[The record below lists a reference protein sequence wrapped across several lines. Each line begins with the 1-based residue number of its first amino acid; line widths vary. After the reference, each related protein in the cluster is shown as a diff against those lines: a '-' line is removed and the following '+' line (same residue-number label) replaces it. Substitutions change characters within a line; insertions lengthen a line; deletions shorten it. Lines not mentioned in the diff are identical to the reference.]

1 MKFIS
6 TLLLSCLFLSANS
19 QTFKLT
25 TGYSLGL
32 PRQDLDKN
40 IQPVHSMQ
48 TGLLVQ
54 MPGEFKRLSLG
65 LELGIGIY
73 AHERIDQTFQFDNNT
88 STVLPVDYSSNTF
101 NANIHARFDLL
112 SEKNLIIPY
121 LTAKGGLYNFYSSI
135 YIGDP
140 EDEGGCHALEQE
152 NIMNDKTMYWSAGG
166 GLQINPTIFS
176 KNKRSSRLSIDIS
189 ANTIQGGDI
198 SYINTKHLMDAPNV
212 SDPDG
217 KPLNVQFINA
227 STQSIHEHKV
237 AQVYTSPLKMLE
249 FRAGI
254 IYTICDKKN

>member
-6 TLLLSCLFLSANS
+6 TLLMVCVFFSSNS
-19 QTFKLT
+19 QQFKLT
-25 TGYSLGL
+25 SGYSLGL
-32 PRQDLDKN
+32 PRQDLSNN

-54 MPGEFKRLSLG
+54 LPGKLKRLSVG
-65 LELGIGIY
+65 LEIGIGIY
-73 AHERIDQTFQFDNNT
+73 ASETIDQTFQFDNNT
-88 STVLPVDYSSNTF
+88 STVLPVDYSSNAF
-101 NANIHARFDLL
+101 NANLHARFNLL
-112 SEKNLIIPY
+112 SDKNLIIPY
-121 LTAKGGLYNFYSSI
+121 INAKGGLYNFYSSI

-140 EDEGGCHALEQE
+140 DDDGGCHALEQE

-166 GLQINPTIFS
+166 GLQINPTVFS
-176 KNKRSSRLSIDIS
+176 KNKHTSRLMIDIS
-189 ANTIQGGDI
+189 ANTIQGGEI
-198 SYINTKHLMDAPNV
+198 SYINTKHLMDAPATI
-212 SDPDG
+212 DPDG

-254 IYTICDKKN
+254 TFMICDKQK

>member
-6 TLLLSCLFLSANS
+6 TFLLGFLFFSANS
-19 QTFKLT
+19 QQWKFNSS
-25 TGYSLGL
+25 YSLAMPKQEMG
-32 PRQDLDKN
+32 KN
-40 IQPVHSMQ
+40 IQPAHSMQ
-48 TGLLVQ
+48 NGILYQL
-54 MPGEFKRLSLG
+54 PGALKQLSVG
-65 LELGIGIY
+65 LEFGIGIY
-73 AHERIDQTFQFDNNT
+73 AYETIDQTFQFDNNT

-101 NANIHARFDLL
+101 NTNIHARFNLL
-112 SEKNLIIPY
+112 SDKNFIIPY
-121 LTAKGGLYNFYSSI
+121 ITAKGGLYNFYSSI

-140 EDEGGCHALEQE
+140 EDDGGCHALEQE

-176 KNKRSSRLSIDIS
+176 KNKHTSRLMIDIS

-198 SYINTKHLMDAPNV
+198 SYINTKHLMDAPTV
-212 SDPDG
+212 SDPDA

-254 IYTICDKKN
+254 TFMICDKQN

>member
-6 TLLLSCLFLSANS
+6 TLLLGCLFFSADC
-19 QTFKLT
+19 QQFKLT

-32 PRQDLDKN
+32 PGKELDKN
-40 IQPVHSMQ
+40 IQPVHSML
-48 TGLLVQ
+48 TGLLYQ
-54 MPGEFKRLSLG
+54 FPGELKRLSVG
-65 LELGIGIY
+65 MELGIGIY
-73 AHERIDQTFQFDNNT
+73 AHQKIDQTFQFDNST
-88 STVLPVDYSSNTF
+88 STVLPVDYSSNAF
-101 NANIHARFDLL
+101 NANIQARFNLL
-112 SEKNLIIPY
+112 SEKNPIIPY
-121 LTAKGGLYNFYSSI
+121 ITAKGGLYSFYSSI

-140 EDEGGCHALEQE
+140 EDGGGCHALEQE
-152 NIMNDKTMYWSAGG
+152 NIMKDKTMYWSAGG

-176 KNKRSSRLSIDIS
+176 RNKHNSSLMIDIS
-189 ANTIQGGDI
+189 TNTIQGGDI
-198 SYINTKHLMDAPNV
+198 SYINTKHLMDAPST

-254 IYTICDKKN
+254 TFMICDKQK